1 MKPSKAARLLAGAIG
16 LVAIIVQMQHGLR
29 FNDLVLSNFF
39 SYFTIQSN
47 IIIVAVFLAGAVIS
61 SERFR
66 TRRFQL
72 LRGAATTYIM
82 TTGIVYFFFLRGLE
96 AELQTTIP
104 WVNFVLHTALPIY
117 ALIDWWLVSTDIRVA
132 FRRMGLWI
140 LYPVAYLVYTLLRG
154 LVVSWYPYPFLDP
167 GNGGYAQV
175 AISSLM
181 ITLLIVLC
189 GVIVVGSRKWVA
201 GRQLSAEVK

>member
-1 MKPSKAARLLAGAIG
+1 MKMSKAARLLAGAIG

-140 LYPVAYLVYTLLRG
+140 
-154 LVVSWYPYPFLDP
+154 
-167 GNGGYAQV
+167 
-175 AISSLM
+175 
-181 ITLLIVLC
+181 
-189 GVIVVGSRKWVA
+189 
-201 GRQLSAEVK
+201 